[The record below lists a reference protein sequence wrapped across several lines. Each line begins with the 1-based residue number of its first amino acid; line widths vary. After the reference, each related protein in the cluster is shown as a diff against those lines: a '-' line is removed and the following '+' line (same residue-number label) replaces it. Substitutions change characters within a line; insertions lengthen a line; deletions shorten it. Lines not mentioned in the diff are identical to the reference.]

1 VRSLGIPALQGGEV
15 QSQNIRVL
23 LLLLPGA
30 GEISS
35 SHDGVLSFLA

>member
-1 VRSLGIPALQGGEV
+1 MRSLGIPALQGEEV
-15 QSQNIRVL
+15 QSQNIRV
-23 LLLLPGA
+23 LLPGA